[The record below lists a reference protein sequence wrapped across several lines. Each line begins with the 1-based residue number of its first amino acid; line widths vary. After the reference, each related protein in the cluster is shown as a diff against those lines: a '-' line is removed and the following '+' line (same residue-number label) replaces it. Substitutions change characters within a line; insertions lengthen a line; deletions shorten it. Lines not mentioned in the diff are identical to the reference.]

1 MKRTLT
7 NIFLTLIVCMHT
19 SAFVLAQGTTISG
32 SITDETTGESLIG
45 VNILVKGTVLGT
57 ISDLNGE
64 FNLSVRSAPPLT
76 LVVTSVGY
84 EQKEVEV
91 TSATTSGLTINLRES
106 VLLGQEIVVSAS
118 RVEESTLRSPVAI
131 QRMDILDIQ
140 NNAST
145 DFYDALKNMNGIDFS
160 TQSLTF
166 KSVNARGFGSNG
178 NTRFVQMIDGIDNQ
192 APGLNF
198 PVGNVVGIGE
208 LDLESV
214 EMIPGPASA
223 LYGPNALQGILLMQ
237 SKSPFDYQG
246 LSAYVKLGVNHIDG
260 EDDDPSLY
268 QDYGFRYAKAFNN
281 KFAFKLTASYLGA
294 NDFVGVDTR
303 DQGIAT
309 GNVVERGAT
318 ERGDNRFYDGVNEY
332 GDFLI
337 DLATVGAASSALD
350 PLSALL
356 PSGIQGSFTPKGY
369 AEGSFVDNRT
379 ESIKFG
385 AGLHY
390 RLNDNVELLG
400 QFNWG
405 SGSTVYTA
413 NDRFVLDDFVIWTG
427 KVELRGSNFFLR
439 AYTTQENSGDSYAA
453 NTLASLVNQQFYL
466 PSYAGGFVAA
476 RGAGLDIDAAHATG
490 RLLADSQQPAAG
502 SPQFNEAVDIFR
514 SRSIADGGALFLDK
528 SNMYHYE
535 GSYNFSDQIEFM
547 DLVVGANL
555 RNYNLNSEGTLFA
568 LEDNG
573 DEISYTEY
581 GAYAQVKKSF
591 INDALDIQAS
601 LRYDKN
607 EFFTGQFSPRF
618 SAVME
623 VAPDHNIRGSF
634 QRGFRIPTTQDQFI
648 DLNVVSRWLI
658 GSTDFLKQRYNF
670 VGSNPASQTYLASDL
685 QAVAAGELSIE
696 NLETATALLEEEF
709 DTEKVNT
716 LEGGY
721 RGLFLDGR
729 LLIDGYYFYNIYQD
743 FIAEVSPVQ
752 AYQAD
757 DLPGTSREELQ
768 TPIPGFDATTA
779 DGKLAILNGEVATQ
793 TYGVDVNA
801 DGNVRSQGW
810 GLSGEYTLNGGYR
823 LGANVSYNEL
833 ISDQDLQDQGFLA
846 QFNTPEYRYNVS
858 FGNRKVTDN
867 LGFNVA
873 WRWQEAFLWQ
883 SSFGVGV
890 IPAFGTL
897 DAQVSY
903 KLPELKTIVKLGGS
917 NVLNK
922 RFTTSYG
929 NPRQGA
935 IFYLQLTFDEF
946 LN

>member
-7 NIFLTLIVCMHT
+7 HIVLTLIVCMHT
-19 SAFVLAQGTTISG
+19 FAFVYAQGTTISG
-32 SITDETTGESLIG
+32 SVVDETTGESLVG

-57 ISDLNGE
+57 IADLNGN

-76 LVVTSVGY
+76 LVVSSVGY
-84 EQKEVEV
+84 EQKEVEI
-91 TSATTSGLTINLRES
+91 TNANTTGLTINLRES
-106 VLLGQEIVVSAS
+106 VLLGQEVVVSAS
-118 RVEESTLRSPVAI
+118 RVEESTLRSPVSI

-140 NNAST
+140 NNATT

-178 NTRFVQMIDGIDNQ
+178 NTRFVQLIDGIDNQ

-223 LYGPNALQGILLMQ
+223 LYGPNALQGILLMK

-246 LSAYVKLGVNHIDG
+246 LSAYAKLGVNHIDG

-281 KFAFKLTASYLGA
+281 KFAFKITGSYLGA
-294 NDFVGVDTR
+294 NDFIGVDTR
-303 DQGIAT
+303 DQGAAT
-309 GNVVERGAT
+309 GFVVERGQS
-318 ERGDNRFYDGVNEY
+318 ERGDNRFYDGVNVY

-337 DLATVGAASSALD
+337 DMATIGNASPALA
-350 PLSALL
+350 PLRSLL
-356 PSGIQGSFTPKGY
+356 PSGLQGSFTPRGY
-369 AEGSFVDNRT
+369 DESSFVDNRT
-379 ESIKFG
+379 ESIKLG

-413 NDRFVLDDFVIWTG
+413 NDRFVLDNFVIWTG

-439 AYTTQENSGDSYAA
+439 AYTTQEDSGDSYAA
-453 NTLASLVNQQFYL
+453 NTVASLVNQRFYL
-466 PSYAGGFVAA
+466 TPYATGFLGS
-476 RGAGLDIDAAHATG
+476 RLAGLSIDQSHAAG
-490 RLLADSQQPAAG
+490 RSLADLQQPAAG
-502 SPQFNEAVDIFR
+502 SQPFNEAVDEFR

-535 GSYNFSDQIEFM
+535 GSYNFSNDIEFM

-555 RNYNLNSEGTLFA
+555 RNFNLNSEGTLFA
-568 LEDNG
+568 LEDSG
-573 DEISYTEY
+573 DEISYIEY
-581 GAYAQVKKSF
+581 GAYAQLKKSF
-591 INDALDIQAS
+591 LNDALDIQAS
-601 LRYDKN
+601 IRYDKN
-607 EFFTGQFSPRF
+607 EFFNGQFSPRF
-618 SAVME
+618 SAVLE

-658 GSTDFLKQRYNF
+658 GSADFLKQRYNF
-670 VGSNPASQTYLASDL
+670 IDNTAASVTYLRSDL
-685 QAVAAGELSIE
+685 QDVAAGELSIE
-696 NLETATALLEEEF
+696 DLQPATDLLAEEF

-716 LEGGY
+716 MEGGY

-729 LLIDGYYFYNIYQD
+729 LLIDGFYYYNIYQD

-752 AYQAD
+752 AYQSD
-757 DLPGTSREELQ
+757 GNPGTTREELQ
-768 TPIPGFDATTA
+768 TPIPGFDATTSA
-779 DGKLAILNGEVATQ
+779 GKLAILNGDVPTQ
-793 TYGVDVNA
+793 TYGVDINA
-801 DGNVRSQGW
+801 DGNVRSHGW
-810 GLSGEYTLNGGYR
+810 GLSAEYTLNGGYR
-823 LGANVSYNEL
+823 LSGNVSYNEL
-833 ISDQDLQDQGFLA
+833 ISDEDLQEQGFLA
-846 QFNTPEYRYNVS
+846 AFNTPEYRYNVS
-858 FGNRKVTDN
+858 FGNRKVTPN
-867 LGFNVA
+867 LGFNLA

-883 SSFGVGV
+883 SSFGTAV

-903 KLPELKTIVKLGGS
+903 KLPDLKTIVKLGGS
-917 NVLNK
+917 NVLNE
-922 RFTTSYG
+922 RYTTSYG
-929 NPRQGA
+929 NPRLGA